1 MVSNSNMY
9 NPDEALHELQLQ
21 EQIFK
26 ARLDTQ
32 VLLQLFI
39 KNGLTTREE
48 IQEMRDNIIK
58 NNPEYSATKEAI
70 ESQKRGFKNAKE
82 NPQEYLK
89 SILKA
94 KMEGKIR

>member
-1 MVSNSNMY
+1 MY

-58 NNPEYSATKEAI
+58 NNPEYCATKEEI

-89 SILKA
+89 SIIKA
-94 KMEGKIR
+94 KMEGKIQ

>member
-1 MVSNSNMY
+1 MY

-39 KNGLTTREE
+39 KSGLTTREE

-58 NNPEYSATKEAI
+58 NNPEYHATKQAI

-94 KMEGKIR
+94 KMEGKIK

>member
-1 MVSNSNMY
+1 MY

-58 NNPEYSATKEAI
+58 NNPEYHATKQAI
-70 ESQKRGFKNAKE
+70 ESQKRGFENAKE

>member
-1 MVSNSNMY
+1 MY

-21 EQIFK
+21 EQIFR

-48 IQEMRDNIIK
+48 IQAMRDNIIK
-58 NNPEYSATKEAI
+58 NNPEYRNTRDSI
-70 ESQKRGFKNAKE
+70 ERQKRGFQEAKND
-82 NPQEYLK
+82 PQGYLK